1 MLIHQSHLFTKTRKE
16 APSDEAAKNA
26 QLLIRAGYI
35 NKEMSGVYDYLPLGL
50 KVIQKIKHIVS
61 EEMEALGSQEILMS
75 TLQNK
80 DVWVA
85 TDRWDDD
92 RVDVW
97 FKSQFKNGAEVGFG
111 WSHEEPITAMMK
123 PHVVSYQDLPVYV
136 HQFQQ
141 KLRNEVRA
149 KSGIMRCREFMMKD
163 MYSFSRDEASHSDF
177 YQRAIEAY
185 TNVFARLGLGHITYL
200 TSASGGVFTDKFSHE
215 FQTLCEAGEDI
226 IYVHKHEKVALNEE
240 VFNDQTLADGGW
252 KKEDFELKK
261 AAEVGN
267 IFTFG
272 TKKCEELGLYVMDA
286 HEGKKPVFLGSYGI
300 GITRLVGVLAEIF
313 SDDRGLKW
321 PVQVAPANVHI
332 LALQDSVKAQA
343 SAFAKQL
350 GEKKVDVLYDD
361 RPLTAGQKFAEAD
374 LIGIPWRVVISE
386 KTQAQGKIEVS
397 KRSDASRTMQ
407 TTEEFLQT
415 ISS

>member
-1 MLIHQSHLFTKTRKE
+1 MLIQQSYLFTKTRKE
-16 APSDEAAKNA
+16 APSDETAKNA

-35 NKEMSGVYDYLPLGL
+35 HKEMSGVYDYLPLGL
-50 KVIQKIKHIVS
+50 KVIQNIKNIVS

-92 RVDVW
+92 NVDVW
-97 FKSQFKNGAEVGFG
+97 FKSQFKSGAEIGFG
-111 WSHEEPITAMMK
+111 WSHEEPVTTMMK
-123 PHVVSYQDLPVYV
+123 SHVMSYQDLPVYV
-136 HQFQQ
+136 HQFQN

-149 KSGIMRCREFMMKD
+149 KSGIMRCREFIMKD
-163 MYSFSRDEASHSDF
+163 MYSYSRDEAAHTGF
-177 YQRAIEAY
+177 YQKATQAY
-185 TNVFARLGLGHITYL
+185 MNVFKRVGLGDITYL

-226 IYVHKHEKVALNEE
+226 IYVHKREKVALNEE
-240 VFNDQTLADGGW
+240 IFNDQTLEDGGW

-272 TKKCEELGLYVMDA
+272 TKKCEELGLTVMDA

-300 GITRLVGVLAEIF
+300 GITRLFGVLAEIF
-313 SDDRGLKW
+313 SDDKGLMW
-321 PVQVAPANVHI
+321 PAEVAPADVHV

-350 GEKKVDVLYDD
+350 GEKVDVLYDD
-361 RPLTAGQKFAEAD
+361 R
-374 LIGIPWRVVISE
+374 
-386 KTQAQGKIEVS
+386 
-397 KRSDASRTMQ
+397 ASTP
-407 TTEEFLQT
+407 
-415 ISS
+415 